1 MKVICSRLS
10 DLLEKRDQL
19 INQRQQNDAIAQNE
33 NKKYWDAIQSVLA
46 PAKQYIEQ
54 QLSKLNLIE
63 LDVDLDYTDYSR
75 TVKCVITNENHK
87 FDNTIALA
95 WTMRIRVDINTGEVK
110 KESNSWSGLKSCTPD
125 QVEYLKQCVSAIEFI
140 NNLDWYK
147 LLNQQYPNYDDYD
160 LHLERVS
167 PYKYDNDIVKEIA
180 RLLKKYQTSHAP
192 LRPVDSVEGK
202 EYQHP
207 LYFVKDIDDT
217 FVTFLEA
224 DGIKQ
229 FNTLD
234 ELYENAVAEDI
245 TYRIYRSMVDG
256 FLLMPI
262 VPVTKK
268 EYRETRIGDRI

>member
-1 MKVICSRLS
+1 M
-10 DLLEKRDQL
+10 
-19 INQRQQNDAIAQNE
+19 
-33 NKKYWDAIQSVLA
+33 
-46 PAKQYIEQ
+46 
-54 QLSKLNLIE
+54 
-63 LDVDLDYTDYSR
+63 
-75 TVKCVITNENHK
+75 
-87 FDNTIALA
+87 
-95 WTMRIRVDINTGEVK
+95 
-110 KESNSWSGLKSCTPD
+110 
-125 QVEYLKQCVSAIEFI
+125 
-140 NNLDWYK
+140 
-147 LLNQQYPNYDDYD
+147 
-160 LHLERVS
+160 
-167 PYKYDNDIVKEIA
+167 
-180 RLLKKYQTSHAP
+180 
-192 LRPVDSVEGK
+192 RPVDSVEGK